1 MKMQYSQKLCFFLP
15 WLCWVSANHA
25 VLPPFCFFPFE
36 NLNFNK
42 PSLFWGGGQQTEGK
56 VAGGTGTLILSKPL
70 PAAASQPPLSRDTDP
85 AGLIKESFYF
95 SVVGMGK
102 KPVLIHLFFTLKR
115 DIGCFHVGWLS
126 FLVSP

>member
-1 MKMQYSQKLCFFLP
+1 MFFLLLSAGMKMQHSQKLCFFLP
-15 WLCWVSANHA
+15 WLCWVSANLA
-25 VLPPFCFFPFE
+25 VLPPLCFFPFE

-70 PAAASQPPLSRDTDP
+70 PAAASHPLLSRDTDP
-85 AGLIKESFYF
+85 AGLIKEGFYF

-102 KPVLIHLFFTLKR
+102 KL
-115 DIGCFHVGWLS
+115 C
-126 FLVSP
+126 